1 MCGRALAA
9 VTVVTIVSYIVLH
22 LEGSGRE
29 DVDPS
34 LRRAGWLNQH
44 TPQQAHHDAELLR
57 RRRLASLIEQ
67 PDSVLLEH
75 VPAIVAS
82 LDHEDEHIRSLAISM
97 LGRVSAGQASTAVA
111 AHAASIAERLESS
124 DDHVRL
130 AVVKALIHLEPRP
143 LASFASPLVEA
154 LADPEPAIRWAVL
167 EALAKLEPDELAKV
181 TLSAIDKLVQQQDLS
196 IAKAAV
202 GAWATR
208 LDPGTDAHG
217 AVLNALSRLGMVAD
231 TQQGS
236 SSTSDY
242 MNLEDRSRENR

>member
-1 MCGRALAA
+1 M
-9 VTVVTIVSYIVLH
+9 
-22 LEGSGRE
+22 
-29 DVDPS
+29 DPS

-130 AVVKALIHLEPRP
+130 AVVKALVHLEPRP
-143 LASFASPLVEA
+143 LASFASPLVGS
-154 LADPEPAIRWAVL
+154 PRGPRPAIRWAVL
-167 EALAKLEPDELAKV
+167 EALALEPDELAKV
-181 TLSAIDKLVQQQDLS
+181 TLSAIDKLVRQQDLS

-202 GAWATR
+202 GGHGRRVWIR
-208 LDPGTDAHG
+208 TDAHG